1 MTVFLFDCVVLPRPL
16 GALQYLRIWHD
27 NSGIREMQPWH
38 LSYVI
43 VHDIQTGEKSRFF
56 ADKWLA
62 IDRDD
67 EQSDVQLG
75 VSMVDGE
82 VAFPYLFKQGLFKF
96 LNDDHIFWSV
106 FSRPV
111 RSRYTRTQRCCVAM
125 SGLYL
130 AMLNNALWFGSR
142 HYVTDPF
149 VKMNRCFTFTL

>member
-1 MTVFLFDCVVLPRPL
+1 MTEPSRPL

-27 NSGIREMQPWH
+27 NSGLREMQPWH

-62 IDRDD
+62 IDRED
-67 EQSDVQLG
+67 EQSDVQLA
-75 VSMVDGE
+75 VSMPDGE

-111 RSRYTRTQRCCVAM
+111 RSRFTRTQRCCVAM
-125 SGLYL
+125 SALYL
-130 AMLNNALWFGSR
+130 AMLNNAIWFGAR
-142 HYVTDPF
+142 DYVTDAF
-149 VKMNRCFTFTL
+149 VKMNRLDEL

>member
-1 MTVFLFDCVVLPRPL
+1 MSVFNCILLSRPL

-62 IDRDD
+62 IDRED
-67 EQSDVQLG
+67 EQSDVQLA
-75 VSMVDGE
+75 VSMPDGE

-111 RSRYTRTQRCCVAM
+111 RSRFTRTQRCCVAM
-125 SGLYL
+125 SALYL
-130 AMLNNALWFGSR
+130 AMLNNALWFGAR
-142 HYVTDPF
+142 DYVTDAF
-149 VKMNRCFTFTL
+149 VKMNRSVEECVF